1 MEDKLPSLS
10 RELGYTFRQPT
21 LLQRA
26 LTHRSRGTDNN
37 ERLEFLGDSV
47 LGFTVSSYLY
57 QRYPDLSEGDLTRL
71 RARLVRKETLA
82 ELARDLQLGSYL
94 LLGPGE
100 LRTGGFDRASI
111 LADALEAIIGAIYV
125 DGGYDTARAF
135 VTRLLGDRLDAFGSG
150 VVEKDPKT
158 RLQEY
163 LQKHGLDIPRY
174 EVMKIRGEQHKQMF
188 RVECRVPGLAAPVEG
203 TGRSRRIAEQE
214 AAAKALEL
222 LLLES

>member
-1 MEDKLPSLS
+1 LEEKLPVLS
-10 RELGYTFRQPT
+10 RELGYTFHKPI

-26 LTHRSRGTDNN
+26 LTHRSRGGDNN

-47 LGFTVSSYLY
+47 LGFTVSGYLY
-57 QRYPDLSEGDLTRL
+57 QHYPDLTEGELTRL

-82 ELARDLQLGSYL
+82 ELARSLNLGNYL

-125 DGGYDTARAF
+125 DGGFDAARNFVVRLFGEKLVAF
-135 VTRLLGDRLDAFGSG
+135 ESG
-150 VVEKDPKT
+150 IVEKDPKT

-163 LQKHGLDIPRY
+163 LQKHGLETPRY
-174 EVMKIRGEQHKQMF
+174 EVLKVHGEPHKQTF
-188 RVECRVPGLAAPVEG
+188 RVECHIPGLATPVEG
-203 TGRSRRIAEQE
+203 SGRSRRIAEQE
-214 AAAKALEL
+214 AAARALDL
-222 LLLES
+222 LSAES